1 MGFLLSKL
9 LPLALYPLG
18 LALILQLG
26 GLLGRRQRWGPWMS
40 AAGIALL
47 WLAAMPFTSRQLTW
61 NLEERASRLTPTSLP
76 RADAVLVLGGGL
88 MPPLPPRRGVEVN
101 GAGDRLLTG
110 VDLIRQDLAPWLLV
124 SGGQVTF
131 AANDPAP
138 PEARSAAALAR
149 SLGVPPERIL
159 LSETARNTAE
169 EALALETLARQRG
182 WRSVLLVTS
191 ASHLPR
197 SAATFR
203 RLSSLTIVP
212 VACDFQL
219 PARSSM
225 GRPTLSSALL
235 DMLPSAEALALTTV
249 VAKEHLGLLIYR
261 LRGWS

>member
-26 GLLGRRQRWGPWMS
+26 GLLGRRHRWGPWLS
-40 AAGIALL
+40 GAGLALL
-47 WLAAMPFTSRQLTW
+47 WLAAMPITSRQLVW
-61 NLEERASRLTPTSLP
+61 NLEERASRLTPSPLP
-76 RADAVLVLGGGL
+76 SADVVLVLGGGL

-110 VDLIRQDLAPWLLV
+110 VDLIRHELAPWLLV

-131 AANDPAP
+131 AAEDPAP

-149 SLGVPPERIL
+149 SLGVPRERIL

-169 EALALETLARQRG
+169 EALALETMARQRQ
-182 WRSVLLVTS
+182 WSSVLLVTS
-191 ASHLPR
+191 ATHLPR

-203 RLSSLTIVP
+203 QLTRLTIVP

-219 PARSSM
+219 PERAAF
-225 GRPTLSSALL
+225 GRPSLSRVLL
-235 DMLPSAEALALTTV
+235 DVLPSAEALALTSV
-249 VAKEHLGLLIYR
+249 VAKEHLGVLVYR